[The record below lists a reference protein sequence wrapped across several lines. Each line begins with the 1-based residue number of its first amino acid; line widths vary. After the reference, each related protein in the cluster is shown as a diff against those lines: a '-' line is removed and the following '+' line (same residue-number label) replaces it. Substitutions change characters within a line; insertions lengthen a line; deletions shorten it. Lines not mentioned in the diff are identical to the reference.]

1 MLADA
6 YILLIFPYVILELNC
21 IFLFLERN
29 IDILDYDEDKL
40 LEELRKAKEE
50 RDQSELEC
58 RRLQQEAKASRV
70 RRMLAEI
77 DAMKAHTQKNRERS
91 NQYREEIRENDSH
104 FTSIGINMTGN

>member
-50 RDQSELEC
+50 HDQSELEC
-58 RRLQQEAKASRV
+58 RHLQQEAKASRV
-70 RRMLAEI
+70 HRMLAEI
-77 DAMKAHTQKNRERS
+77 DAMKAHTQKTEKG
-91 NQYREEIRENDSH
+91 Q
-104 FTSIGINMTGN
+104 TSIERKYGKMILTSLALEST